1 MKDNL
6 YDAMVLDEQD
16 EIREIPAGELDY
28 AYRSSSLKRR
38 LAVKAAFGPVVL
50 SVNFRLA
57 YGDATAIRAQADE
70 YLAHRRR
77 TQPVEPSLGSTFKN
91 PPGDY
96 AGRLIEAAG
105 LKGTQVGGAQVS
117 TQHANF
123 IVNPGGVGAATA
135 SDVAALMRQIQQT
148 VLAGYGVQLEPEV
161 QMVGEW

>member
-1 MKDNL
+1 
-6 YDAMVLDEQD
+6 MVLDEQD
-16 EIREIPAGELDY
+16 EIREVPAGELDY

-38 LAVKAAFGPVVL
+38 LAVKAGFGPVVL

-57 YGDATAIRAQADE
+57 YGDAAAIRARADE

-77 TQPVEPSLGSTFKN
+77 TQPTEPSLGSTFKN
-91 PPGDY
+91 PPGDF

-105 LKGTQVGGAQVS
+105 LKGTRVGGVQVS

-135 SDVAALMRQIQQT
+135 AAVAALMTQIQQT
-148 VLAGYGVQLEPEV
+148 VQTQFGVHLEPEV